1 MKLKSDPEAAETVQI
16 EDSPAVVHERLVLS
30 LREAVREFRENYQ
43 KSYERELEDA
53 DRWIK
58 WCEKHGD
65 THGMNFHQGKQ
76 GAHIDLNIEMHHLL
90 KTLEIIGQNARA
102 LAQPG
107 QENSTEGEK

>member
-1 MKLKSDPEAAETVQI
+1 MAPPETAHKSMKQKTDPAAAETARTT
-16 EDSPAVVHERLVLS
+16 DSPAVVHERLVLS

-53 DRWIK
+53 GRWIK

-65 THGMNFHQGKQ
+65 THGMNYHQGKQ

-90 KTLEIIGQNARA
+90 KTLEIIGQNEK
-102 LAQPG
+102 G
-107 QENSTEGEK
+107 QL